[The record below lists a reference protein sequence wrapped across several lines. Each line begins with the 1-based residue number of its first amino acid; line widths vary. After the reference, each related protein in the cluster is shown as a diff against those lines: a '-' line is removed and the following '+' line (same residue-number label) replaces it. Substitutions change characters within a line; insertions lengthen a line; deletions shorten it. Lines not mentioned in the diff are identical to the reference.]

1 MGPSMSGAVEL
12 NGDAVAIGRGAL
24 RALRQALH
32 QDLGEQAAGR
42 LQEAGHAAGPD
53 LYACFLRWLPAETG
67 VADPGAI
74 DATKFGAVLGDFFQ
88 ALGWGR
94 VAVTRVG
101 SGALAFDAEQWA
113 EADPAAHAGYPSCH
127 FSAGLLAGFMGAMV
141 QQPVSVMEM
150 ECRSAGQS
158 RCRFLLGSP
167 DVLEAAYQ
175 AASEGKDYVSAI

>member
-1 MGPSMSGAVEL
+1 MSGAVEL

-24 RALRQALH
+24 RALRQALQ
-32 QDLGEQAAGR
+32 QDLGEQGAAR

-53 LYACFLRWLPAETG
+53 VYACFLRWLKAETG
-67 VADPGAI
+67 VADPGAL
-74 DATKFGAVLGDFFQ
+74 DANKFGTVLGDFFQ

-94 VAVTRVG
+94 VNVSRVG

-113 EADPAAHAGYPSCH
+113 EADPEAHAGYPSCH
-127 FSAGLLAGFMGAMV
+127 FSAGLLAGFMGAMT

-150 ECRSAGQS
+150 ECKSAGQS

-175 AASEGKDYVSAI
+175 AASEGRDYAAAI